1 MLVWES
7 KTEAGSDEFK
17 EVVKGIRAIGDRMAD
32 KFGVSHK
39 KLFPEIRWL
48 DFKMWEYPK
57 VFQWL
62 KKSGAKKVMD
72 FGCGY
77 SPFPQYLAENG
88 FEVWGV
94 DDDST
99 DYIRNLGLKNLQ
111 KAHPDVHYYV
121 GDIRD
126 MTEKFDA
133 IISCSVVEHIPAI
146 KIDSIFEKMKELLGE
161 NGKMCHIVDHYFPD
175 YGKRMRMNF
184 LATVRQLG
192 FSADETMCPEHPDF
206 VSKSMDKIDF
216 MYYPH
221 RKNELNDG
229 VGHFMKPARREAR
242 IMIGDD
248 V

>member
-7 KTEAGSDEFK
+7 KTEAESDEFK
-17 EVVKGIRAIGDRMAD
+17 AIANAIRVTGNGLVDIDD
-32 KFGVSHK
+32 KRHPGF
-39 KLFPEIRWL
+39 FPENRWL
-48 DFKMWEYPK
+48 DFKTWEYPK

-72 FGCGY
+72 FGCGF
-77 SPFPQYLAENG
+77 SPFPQFLANEG

-94 DDDST
+94 DNDSN
-99 DYIRNLGLKNLQ
+99 DYIKNIGLENLQ
-111 KAHPDVHYYV
+111 KAYPDVHYYV
-121 GDIRD
+121 GDILDLDER
-126 MTEKFDA
+126 FDA
-133 IISCSVVEHIPAI
+133 IISCSVIEHIPKAET
-146 KIDSIFEKMKELLGE
+146 DLIFPKMRELLGE
-161 NGKMCHIVDHYFPD
+161 NGKMCHIVDHYFPE
-175 YGKRMRMNF
+175 YGRRMRMNF
-184 LATVRQLG
+184 TETVKALG

-221 RKNELNDG
+221 KTG
-229 VGHFMKPARREAR
+229 VFLKPARREAR

>member
-1 MLVWES
+1 MLEWES
-7 KTEAGSDEFK
+7 KAEAESAEFR
-17 EVVKGIRAIGDRMAD
+17 EIVRGIRAIGDRMAD
-32 KFGVSHK
+32 KFETHK
-39 KLFPEIRWL
+39 KLFPEVRWL
-48 DFKMWEYPK
+48 DFKTWEYPK

-88 FEVWGV
+88 FEAWGV

-99 DYIRNLGLKNLQ
+99 DYIRNLGLENLQ

-126 MTEKFDA
+126 MDEKFDA
-133 IISCSVVEHIPAI
+133 IVSCSVVEHISPD
-146 KIDSIFEKMKELLGE
+146 KIDSIFEKMRELLGE

-175 YGKRMRMNF
+175 YGRRLRMNF

-221 RKNELNDG
+221 RT
-229 VGHFMKPARREAR
+229 GHFMKPARREAR
-242 IMIGDD
+242 ILIGDD